1 MCNYL
6 KNTHVGRFMPKVMA
20 GKTRGLVPPK
30 LYMVVIKHWSK
41 VEGGWPCSMK
51 EHGLLFRKQY

>member
-1 MCNYL
+1 MFNYF

-30 LYMVVIKHWSK
+30 FYMVV
-41 VEGGWPCSMK
+41 
-51 EHGLLFRKQY
+51 